1 MSVTLYDATIKGS
14 LILTSGTTVVVSA
27 DFDEVNDQA
36 FTISSGTATLFVSTG
51 SAASVALTDLTVSV
65 TTGIR
70 SSKRTSVT
78 LNASDTTPLVA
89 GQYHM
94 IWSLVLGDSQT
105 RKVKQS
111 IQIRTVA

>member
-1 MSVTLYDATIKGS
+1 
-14 LILTSGTTVVVSA
+14 
-27 DFDEVNDQA
+27 
-36 FTISSGTATLFVSTG
+36 
-51 SAASVALTDLTVSV
+51 VALTDLTVSV

-78 LNASDTTPLVA
+78 MNASDTTSLVA
-89 GQYHM
+89 GQYYM

-111 IQIRTVA
+111 IQIRTVS